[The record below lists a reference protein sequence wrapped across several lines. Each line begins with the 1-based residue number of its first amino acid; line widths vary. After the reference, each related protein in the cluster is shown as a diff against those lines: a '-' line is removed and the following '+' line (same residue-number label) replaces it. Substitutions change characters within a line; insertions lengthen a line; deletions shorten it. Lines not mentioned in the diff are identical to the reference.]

1 MIEKN
6 DRELTLDELDKVTA
20 GYPGSYEERQ
30 QILPDLSS
38 LQEKKVEEKKEE
50 IPSIFITENERLIN
64 DLPYGELSEEE
75 LDNVIGGRLR

>member
-38 LQEKKVEEKKEE
+38 LQEKKVEEKPAAPKKAAA
-50 IPSIFITENERLIN
+50 PKTTATK
-64 DLPYGELSEEE
+64 PAAKTTAKKTTTKK
-75 LDNVIGGRLR
+75 